1 MPEFEVGDFVKYQ
14 VDGTWRTGV
23 IMSLNDKLAK
33 ISLPNTGVQW
43 VPVDVLCGC
52 SDAPPA
58 ETVYHGGDEH
68 TNVSRFHFIVMYDG
82 AVADVMGVDA
92 GEMNLSG
99 IGWVPLDDPKLC
111 PFDRGGSEDEEEDGS
126 EPDHT
131 PAQASGSASLY
142 GPHYLGMI
150 VIPNSDNRA
159 VSLITKVTFQSVNKQ
174 KRQWYVHFDDKVV
187 ALTRLRTS
195 YAVFRN
201 TGAAL
206 EQVTL
211 P

>member
-82 AVADVMGVDA
+82 AAADVMGVDA

-111 PFDRGGSEDEEEDGS
+111 PFDRGGSEDE
-126 EPDHT
+126 
-131 PAQASGSASLY
+131 
-142 GPHYLGMI
+142 
-150 VIPNSDNRA
+150 
-159 VSLITKVTFQSVNKQ
+159 
-174 KRQWYVHFDDKVV
+174 
-187 ALTRLRTS
+187 
-195 YAVFRN
+195 
-201 TGAAL
+201 
-206 EQVTL
+206 
-211 P
+211 